1 MKKVVCARC
10 ELVNLD
16 TFPAFPFCE
25 ACGARLPSLRRFGR
39 RERVCLPVLP
49 LVGTV
54 LLGAGVL
61 VLLSAGLARDPRPPE
76 GGALIAFGQGAP
88 DPQVAGAQFW
98 TFVFRSNDPHN
109 SEPIYDLHLRL
120 SLHDA
125 MLWRVSIVSPFPD
138 ATLQSGKGRHFGW
151 GHLARPAVRLRLT
164 PPPSGTSG
172 NNAKLPLW
180 WSAEGFDPLRV
191 ELRATDSRLSWKPV
205 RLSWKPVRLSWKSA
219 RQSRTLKP

>member
-1 MKKVVCARC
+1 VKKVVCARC

-39 RERVCLPVLP
+39 RERVCLPILP

-61 VLLSAGLARDPRPPE
+61 VLVLLSIGLARDPRPPE

-88 DPQVAGAQFW
+88 DPQIAGAQQW
-98 TFVFRSNDPHN
+98 TFVFRSADPSN
-109 SEPIYDLHLRL
+109 TEPIRDLHLRL
-120 SLHDA
+120 RLPDA
-125 MLWRVSIVSPFPD
+125 TLWRVSIVSPLPD
-138 ATLQSGKGRHFGW
+138 ATRQSGKGRHFDW
-151 GHLARPAVRLRLT
+151 EHLARPTVRLRLT
-164 PPPSGTSG
+164 PPPSSRSG
-172 NNAKLPLW
+172 DSATLPLW

-191 ELRATDSRLSWKPV
+191 ELRASNARLSWKPA
-205 RLSWKPVRLSWKSA
+205 KFSWKSA
-219 RQSRTLKP
+219 RQSLTLKP